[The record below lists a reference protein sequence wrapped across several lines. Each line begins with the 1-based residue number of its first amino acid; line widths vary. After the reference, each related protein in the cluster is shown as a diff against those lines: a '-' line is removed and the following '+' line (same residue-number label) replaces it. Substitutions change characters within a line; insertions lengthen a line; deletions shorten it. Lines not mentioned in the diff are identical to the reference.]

1 MRAVFIFI
9 IVCLLSS
16 QLSAQNKVYSNRE
29 YARSPLWIQM
39 IQDTS
44 ANFFEVEKAYRIY
57 FQHHE
62 NPGGEHDVI
71 GEFTPSKKLS
81 KRKRQKLAEEN
92 RMRMEI
98 KKYDY
103 WHRKMLPYVQ
113 TDGSIL
119 TPAQRLQIWESQR

>member
-1 MRAVFIFI
+1 
-9 IVCLLSS
+9 
-16 QLSAQNKVYSNRE
+16 
-29 YARSPLWIQM
+29 M

-113 TDGSIL
+113 TDGSML